1 MSTIKKNPEN
11 IVSTVDTNAFQEVQQ
26 QEKSVFEQAI
36 FEQEQQF
43 QTGIENLKHE
53 IENIFQLRSKYI
65 PIIGNHVSRFQ
76 TEKNTFQE

>member
-1 MSTIKKNPEN
+1 MSTIKKNLDN
-11 IVSTVDTNAFQEVQQ
+11 TASIVDINAFQEVQQ

-36 FEQEQQF
+36 LEQEQQF

-65 PIIGNHVSRFQ
+65 PIIGNHVSRFHA
-76 TEKNTFQE
+76 EKNTFQE